1 MKAINNV
8 EFKFLIKKILIKDVN
23 LQRLRIHMTF
33 CRLKTKF

>member
-8 EFKFLIKKILIKDVN
+8 EFKFLIKKILKDVN